1 MKAYNNVAPENGVI
15 GHLLQAGQQPRH
27 NGAAEGGQ
35 DLQREQIPRVSAC
48 AVVAP
53 ASIRCR
59 TKCCSV
65 QILFFFFQELLIIF
79 RCLWRR
85 GTTPPYR
92 VVYLINNVYDP
103 ICGCDV
109 TSHDVSTLEGE
120 VLKEGEERG
129 FAFASQ

>member
-27 NGAAEGGQ
+27 DGAAEGGQ

-65 QILFFFFQELLIIF
+65 QILFFFFPRAVNYFPMFVAQ
-79 RCLWRR
+79 R
-85 GTTPPYR
+85 
-92 VVYLINNVYDP
+92 NN
-103 ICGCDV
+103 
-109 TSHDVSTLEGE
+109 SSL
-120 VLKEGEERG
+120 
-129 FAFASQ
+129 